1 MKNMCLRDCSR
12 CENVCRKDLFHTD
25 ECSCG
30 VANCA
35 WMASDFPPE
44 PIYEA
49 PVKSEPVNEKAK
61 TCMCPVDCACRGS
74 TCDRRAPH
82 ECQLVEPKVPDTI
95 SGYVCDHTTLTPL
108 PEKHLRPLWHE
119 TWMETA
125 HAVGKRSYDPR
136 LQVGAIVV
144 SEDNTVVLSLGY
156 NGNFA
161 GGPNVPDSL
170 EPGQSGFI
178 HAEANCLIKCPYHY
192 PLKKVMYV
200 THSPCK
206 NCAKMIVNAGIARVI
221 YDIEYRDTSG
231 IELMRSVGILVEKF
245 SDLVNQR

>member
-1 MKNMCLRDCSR
+1 MKNMCLRDCPR
-12 CENVCRKDLFHTD
+12 CESVCRKDLFHED

-49 PVKSEPVNEKAK
+49 PLKSE
-61 TCMCPVDCACRGS
+61 TM
-74 TCDRRAPH
+74 
-82 ECQLVEPKVPDTI
+82 
-95 SGYVCDHTTLTPL
+95 TLTPL

-192 PLKKVMYV
+192 PMKKVMYV

>member
-1 MKNMCLRDCSR
+1 
-12 CENVCRKDLFHTD
+12 
-25 ECSCG
+25 
-30 VANCA
+30 
-35 WMASDFPPE
+35 MASDYPPE
-44 PIYEA
+44 PIYDEK
-49 PVKSEPVNEKAK
+49 PKEPVVRKSFVFCEHANE
-61 TCMCPVDCACRGS
+61 CPHVCPCKSDCACKETMCKSRQ
-74 TCDRRAPH
+74 AI
-82 ECQLVEPKVPDTI
+82 VPQ
-95 SGYVCDHTTLTPL
+95 LTPL
-108 PEKHLRPLWHE
+108 PEKHIRPLWHE

-144 SEDNTVVLSLGY
+144 SDDNSVVLSLGY

-178 HAEANCLIKCPYHY
+178 HAEANCLIKCPYHF
-192 PLKKVMYV
+192 PTKKVMYV

-245 SDLVNQR
+245 SDLVIQR